1 MINHDLDIEQ
11 LESRFAALVD
21 RNLVAVGLGI
31 QNLLLHFNENILG
44 AVSEKEAEKL
54 MKKLEDI
61 DASQKELRL
70 QYVLNAVRRERDEI
84 LKATDWLFMS
94 DVVTPQKHR
103 KIYVEYRKYLRD
115 VTIPMRKHP
124 DMKLEQFEHYLR
136 RKHPEEFMDG
146 GDHKVII
153 HRFTYY
159 YKGQYDR

>member
-1 MINHDLDIEQ
+1 MINPDLDIKQ

-21 RNLVAVGLGI
+21 RNLVASGLGI

-44 AVSEKEAEKL
+44 AGSEKEAEKL
-54 MKKLEDI
+54 MKKLEDV

-70 QYVLNAVRRERDEI
+70 QYVLDAVRRERDKI

-103 KIYVEYRKYLRD
+103 RIYVEYRKYLRD

-124 DMKLEQFEHYLR
+124 DMKLEEFEHYLR

>member
-1 MINHDLDIEQ
+1 MNNPDLDIKQ

-44 AVSEKEAEKL
+44 ADSEKEAEKL
-54 MKKLEDI
+54 MKKLEDV

-70 QYVLNAVRRERDEI
+70 QYVLNTVRRERDKI
-84 LKATDWLFMS
+84 LQATDWLFMS

-103 KIYVEYRKYLRD
+103 RIYVEYRKYLRD

-124 DMKLEQFEHYLR
+124 DMKLEEFEHYLR

-146 GDHKVII
+146 GDHKIII

>member
-11 LESRFAALVD
+11 LESRYAALVD

-70 QYVLNAVRRERDEI
+70 QYVLNAVRRERDAI

-103 KIYVEYRKYLRD
+103 RIYVEYRKYLRD

>member
-1 MINHDLDIEQ
+1 MINPDLDIKQ

-21 RNLVAVGLGI
+21 RNLVASGLGI

-44 AVSEKEAEKL
+44 AGSEKEAEKL
-54 MKKLEDI
+54 MKKLEDV

-70 QYVLNAVRRERDEI
+70 QYVLDAVRRERDKI

-103 KIYVEYRKYLRD
+103 RIYVEYWKYLRD

-124 DMKLEQFEHYLR
+124 DMKLEEFEHYLR

>member
-1 MINHDLDIEQ
+1 
-11 LESRFAALVD
+11 
-21 RNLVAVGLGI
+21 
-31 QNLLLHFNENILG
+31 
-44 AVSEKEAEKL
+44 